1 MTAKIIPF
9 TGISKVDLDP
19 DLVLEGNK
27 GEFEGVVLLGFGKDG
42 NMRFCSTYADGGTIL
57 WLLEQCKLRLLQI
70 NDDY

>member
-42 NMRFCSTYADGGTIL
+42 DTRFCSTYADGGTIL